1 MEGRKSFVDEFFPI
15 NNETAKTSKY
25 DSLGSIFPPLST
37 GAGKDSEWSAL
48 CRKTETEAGNS
59 WGSTGQNQSTAKKN
73 SKPLNFSELPES
85 CLMSSSVYY
94 GGRDDYIPQT
104 SATHNSGANYTYNKH
119 NKEDDLGNSEV
130 ATRGDWWQGSYYY

>member
-1 MEGRKSFVDEFFPI
+1 MAGRKSFVDEFFPI
-15 NNETAKTSKY
+15 KNEAAKTAKY
-25 DSLGSIFPPLST
+25 ESLGSIFPPLST
-37 GAGKDSEWSAL
+37 VAGNNSEWPASW
-48 CRKTETEAGNS
+48 RNTETEGGNS
-59 WGSTGQNQSTAKKN
+59 RGSTAKKSN
-73 SKPLNFSELPES
+73 KTVGLHELSES

-104 SATHNSGANYTYNKH
+104 SAAQNSGAHYSYKKN